1 MVDGKKTVTRPA
13 GKRDIRKTVN
23 EYLLCVVGALFVAI
37 GAYFFK
43 FPNNFSIG
51 GVNGI
56 SVILGNY
63 FGLSSAGTIAAIIN
77 YALLILGFIIL
88 GRGCGLKTVVGTTTL
103 SVTQIVLEKVCPMSH
118 PLTDQPLLELAFAVL
133 LPAVGSA
140 ILFNCDGS
148 TGGTD
153 IVAMILR
160 RHTNM
165 NIGTGLLISDTGIT
179 LLSFLFGAETGLISL
194 LGLILKTFCIDSVI
208 DSINRCKC
216 FTIITESPQEI
227 SDFIT
232 HELNRSCTIL
242 EGTGGF
248 THTKKYFMTAAMN
261 RYQAARLQR
270 YLKENHPETFMMI
283 TNSSEI
289 IGKGFRGF

>member
-1 MVDGKKTVTRPA
+1 MSDNNKPSGAA
-13 GKRDIRKTVN
+13 GGSGALRKN
-23 EYLLCVVGALFVAI
+23 IQEYLLCVAGALFVAV

-63 FGLSSAGTIAAIIN
+63 FGLSSAGTISAAIN
-77 YALLILGFIIL
+77 FALLIVGFAALGKN
-88 GRGCGLKTVVGTTTL
+88 CGLKTIIGTTTL
-103 SVTQIVLEKVCPMSH
+103 SVAQIALEKLVPMSA

-160 RHTNM
+160 KYTSM
-165 NIGTGLLISDTGIT
+165 NIGVGLLVSDTGIT
-179 LLSFLFGAETGLISL
+179 LLSFLFGAKTGLISL

-216 FTIITESPQEI
+216 FTIITEKPDEI
-227 SDFIT
+227 STFIT
-232 HELNRSCTIL
+232 KELGRSCTIIKG
-242 EGTGGF
+242 EGGF
-248 THTKKYFMTAAMN
+248 THTTKYFMNAAMS

-270 YLKENHPETFMMI
+270 YLKENHPDTFMMI

>member
-1 MVDGKKTVTRPA
+1 MTDSNKPA
-13 GKRDIRKTVN
+13 GGAADFRALRKNIR

-37 GAYFFK
+37 GAYFFN

-51 GVNGI
+51 GVKGI

-63 FGLSSAGTIAAIIN
+63 FGLSRAGNISAVIN
-77 YALLILGFIIL
+77 FALLIVGFAFLGKN
-88 GRGCGLKTVVGTTTL
+88 CGLKTIIGTATL
-103 SVTQIVLEKVCPMSH
+103 SVAQIALEKLVPMDA

-160 RHTNM
+160 KYTSM
-165 NIGTGLLISDTGIT
+165 NIGVGLLVSDTGIT
-179 LLSFLFGAETGLISL
+179 LLSFLFGAKTGLISL

-216 FTIITESPQEI
+216 FTIITEKPDEI
-227 SDFIT
+227 SGFIT
-232 HELNRSCTIL
+232 KELKRSCTIIKG
-242 EGTGGF
+242 EGGF
-248 THTKKYFMTAAMN
+248 THTTKYFMTAAMN
-261 RYQAARLQR
+261 RYQAARLQK
-270 YLKENHPETFMMI
+270 YLKEKHPDTFMMI